1 MANADIAE
9 QQGCIRREDILE
21 YAGYGEAYG
30 WHISDLQIYDEPKEL
45 SAFGI
50 SRPPQSWMYVHKPKG
65 EQEHEMQ
72 SLRCRI

>member
-1 MANADIAE
+1 MGIGGALAGALSANGASS
-9 QQGCIRREDILE
+9 QS
-21 YAGYGEAYG
+21 

-65 EQEHEMQ
+65 GQV
-72 SLRCRI
+72 S